1 MQRIFNEYIEH
12 LTLQNKE
19 TKNPKF
25 SLKLLFNCLDD
36 NDLDFTRIKIQQA
49 QDFQTYLVTK
59 TNKKGQIY
67 YSKRSVGTIVGSIT
81 AFYDYLAKRK
91 IVYANPFLEIK
102 KLRSPKILPKNI
114 LNEEKTDRL
123 LKSLREFQKGKDL
136 IEKKALYKA
145 HVVSELMYSTGARIN
160 EIAKLRVDDVDF
172 IRGVV
177 RITDSKS
184 RQTREAVLNEYAGKV
199 LRIFVEEM
207 RGAINFNKNN
217 ADTNLLFGAK
227 TNLKI
232 WLNAILN
239 RRSKKLKFGKYSSH
253 YIRHSVGAHLL
264 KNGCDIR
271 FIQEILGHKRLS
283 STQVYTQIEK
293 EDLRNVIDKYHPRC
307 FGKTDEKQ

>member
-19 TKNPKF
+19 IKNPKF
-25 SLKLLFNCLDD
+25 AIKIFFDYLND
-36 NDLDFTRIKIQQA
+36 NELDFTRIKIQQA

-59 TNKKGQIY
+59 TNAKGKIY

-81 AFYDYLAKRK
+81 AFYDYLARIK
-91 IVYANPFLEIK
+91 IIYANPFLEVK
-102 KLRSPKILPKNI
+102 KLRSPKVLPKNI
-114 LNEEKTDRL
+114 LNEEKTDKL
-123 LKSLREFQKGKDL
+123 LKSLKDFQKGKNL
-136 IEKKALYKA
+136 LEKKALYKA
-145 HVVSELMYSTGARIN
+145 HIVSELMYSTGARIN
-160 EIAKLRVDDVDF
+160 EIAKLKLDDIDF

-184 RQTREAVLNEYAGKV
+184 RQMREAVLNEYAGKV
-199 LRIFVEEM
+199 LRIFVDEM
-207 RGAINFNKNN
+207 REGINFGKNN
-217 ADTNLLFGAK
+217 ADNLLLFGAK
-227 TNLKI
+227 TNLKT

-239 RRSKKLKFGKYSSH
+239 KRSKKLKLGKYSSH
-253 YIRHSVGAHLL
+253 HIRHSVGAHLL